1 MAKTK
6 KGDNTSPKAD
16 IDFEQ
21 ELWGAANELWGA
33 VAENQHKDY
42 VLSLL
47 FAKHISER
55 YAMRREELQ
64 KELNDPR
71 SDYYTTSD
79 KQLNLV
85 MEDEL
90 EYQVKN
96 VYKLPE
102 EATWTYLKDN
112 STRDDIKVIVDKAF
126 VLIDEILAKRNE
138 EFKGVL
144 EPIFV
149 KSQLS
154 PTQVSGLINMFSND
168 KFSEAKNPQ
177 SDIYGRV
184 YEYYIGKFAQA
195 EGSGAGQFFTPGS
208 VVRLLVEMIE
218 PMKGRIMDLA
228 CGSGGMFVQSLK
240 FVTAHGGDK
249 NDISIY
255 GQERYEG
262 TLRLCKMNLLL
273 RNLSFDVKLGDSL
286 LTDRFPTIKADF
298 TLMNPPFNISKWHP
312 EDLPENDPRLFGA
325 KEQFATDGNANYMW
339 FQTLWYHLSEKGTAG
354 VVMANGAMTTGN
366 QGEKNVREHMIENG
380 MVDCIN
386 ASNRDHPMHLHG
398 FNYHVLSLG
407 SVLTNS
413 VFKPGYEPAVVTQ
426 TMLPQSTMNMK
437 WFASRPGNWMFH
449 CHLSFHVTPEIRL
462 PGAAEPDPPDQQPHM
477 AGLVIGIKINPGPS
491 DLISKG
497 EEQDFNLYANEYKP
511 GNGQRNGFSF
521 SPHFSPDTN
530 TISTPGPLLL
540 LKQYQATFVTVINN
554 MSFSTS
560 VHWHGLDLDSRADGV
575 PDWSASE
582 GKISPLI
589 QPGEK
594 FTYKLTLMR
603 PGTYIYHSHMNDVH
617 QIASGLYGPII
628 VLRGNEIYNPNRSLL
643 CCRLEIF
650 GDGLKIEREF

>member
-6 KGDNTSPKAD
+6 GAAPKAD

-21 ELWGAANELWGA
+21 ELWNAANELRGA
-33 VAENQHKDY
+33 VAENQYKDY

-47 FAKHISER
+47 FAKHMSER
-55 YAMRREELQ
+55 YAMRKEELQ
-64 KELNDPR
+64 MELNDPN
-71 SDYYTTSD
+71 SDYYTTNE
-79 KQLNLV
+79 KQKNLV

-96 VYKLPE
+96 SYKLPE
-102 EATWTYLKDN
+102 EATWDYLKHN
-112 STRDDIKVIVDKAF
+112 ATRDDIKVIVDKAF
-126 VLIDEILAKRNE
+126 VLIDEILGKRNA

-154 PTQVSGLINMFSND
+154 STQVAGLINMFSHD

-286 LTDRFPTIKADF
+286 LVDRFPALKADYA
-298 TLMNPPFNISKWHP
+298 LMNPPFNISKWHP

-366 QGEKNVREHMIENG
+366 QGEKNVREYMIENG
-380 MVDCIN
+380 MVDCIVQMPDKLFLTTGIP
-386 ASNRDHPMHLHG
+386 ACLFILSKNRDGKDGVHRERKKEILFIDARKLGKMVNRRLRVFEDEDVTKITGAYHQWRNFAGKYNNIEG
-398 FNYHVLSLG
+398 FCKAATLEEVN
-407 SVLTNS
+407 
-413 VFKPGYEPAVVTQ
+413 
-426 TMLPQSTMNMK
+426 
-437 WFASRPGNWMFH
+437 GN
-449 CHLSFHVTPEIRL
+449 
-462 PGAAEPDPPDQQPHM
+462 
-477 AGLVIGIKINPGPS
+477 
-491 DLISKG
+491 
-497 EEQDFNLYANEYKP
+497 
-511 GNGQRNGFSF
+511 
-521 SPHFSPDTN
+521 
-530 TISTPGPLLL
+530 
-540 LKQYQATFVTVINN
+540 NN
-554 MSFSTS
+554 MLSPGRYVGTEAEEDDGISF
-560 VHWHGLDLDSRADGV
+560 
-575 PDWSASE
+575 E
-582 GKISPLI
+582 
-589 QPGEK
+589 EK
-594 FTYKLTLMR
+594 MKHLAEQLKAQFDESDKLEQ
-603 PGTYIYHSHMNDVH
+603 
-617 QIASGLYGPII
+617 QIKDNLKSIGF
-628 VLRGNEIYNPNRSLL
+628 EI
-643 CCRLEIF
+643 
-650 GDGLKIEREF
+650 